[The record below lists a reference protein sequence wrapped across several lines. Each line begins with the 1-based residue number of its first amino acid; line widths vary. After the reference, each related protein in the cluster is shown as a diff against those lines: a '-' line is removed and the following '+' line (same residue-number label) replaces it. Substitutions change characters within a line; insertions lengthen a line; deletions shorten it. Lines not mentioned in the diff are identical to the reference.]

1 MDWDDVIAHSEAKNE
16 LTEWRGRIGKSQKQQ
31 LEELERELKIPQA
44 ALVRM
49 ALKTFLP
56 LTENRGYKKEG
67 IRRYYDDQGK
77 SHF

>member
-1 MDWDDVIAHSEAKNE
+1 MNWEDVISHGVEENE
-16 LTEWRGRIGKSQKQQ
+16 LIEWRGRISKKQKRQ
-31 LEELERELKIPQA
+31 LAELEKELNIPQA

-67 IRRYYDDQGK
+67 IKRLWNDNK
-77 SHF
+77 F